1 MTAGSEMERMRWLF
15 ILWVVCACGVSNVWG
30 AQVLYDVRDF
40 GAKPDGQTLCTQA
53 IQAAID
59 KCSAAGGG
67 TVYLPPGAFLS
78 GTIYMKGS
86 VTLHVDSGCT
96 LLGSTNL
103 KDYPPTVPAFRSYT
117 DNYTD
122 KSLIYGEKLERIAI
136 TGRGVI
142 DGQGAAFKGPYKVRP
157 YMIRFIECRDI
168 AVEGVTIKNSPMWVQ
183 HYLACDDVRIHGIT
197 VKSHVNANND
207 GIDIDS
213 CHRVTITG
221 CNIDS
226 GDDAIVLKSCSARV
240 CKDVAVSGCVVRSTC
255 NALKMG
261 TESNGGFQ
269 NIVLTGCAIHD
280 TRLAGIALEIVDGGA
295 MDRIVVSD
303 ITMMGVGA
311 PIFIRLG
318 NRARPFQEGRDKPGL
333 GSMKNITL
341 SNIEATGANPTGC
354 AIAGLPEARIENV
367 TLSNI
372 RLSFAGGGT
381 AEQASRTVPEEPE
394 KYPEYGMFGR
404 LPAYGIY
411 GRHVD
416 GLRLTNVQLQFA
428 KDDQRHAVV
437 LDDVQGITLDG
448 LDAAWSDGGA
458 SSLRLT
464 DVRDALIRGCRPAP
478 GTGVFLKVQGT
489 RTEGVTLTGNDFRG
503 VKRGVEI
510 DKDVPQAAVAQIAN
524 RAE

>member
-1 MTAGSEMERMRWLF
+1 MERMRWLF
-15 ILWVVCACGVSNVWG
+15 ILCVVCACGASAASG

-40 GAKPDGQTLCTQA
+40 GAKADGQTLCTQG

-59 KCSAAGGG
+59 KCAAAGGG
-67 TVYLPPGAFLS
+67 TVYLPPGSFLS
-78 GTIYMKGS
+78 GTIFMKTG
-86 VTLHVDSGCT
+86 VTLHLDTGCT

-136 TGRGVI
+136 TGRGVL

-168 AVEGVTIKNSPMWVQ
+168 AVEGVTIRNSPMWVQ
-183 HYLACDDVRIHGIT
+183 HYLACDDVRISGIT

-213 CHRVTITG
+213 CRRVTITA
-221 CNIDS
+221 CNVDS
-226 GDDAIVLKSCSARV
+226 GDDAVVLKSCSARP
-240 CKDVAVSGCVVRSTC
+240 CRDVVVSGCVLRSTC

-269 NIVLTGCAIHD
+269 NIVLTGCAIYD
-280 TRLAGIALEIVDGGA
+280 TRLAGVALEIVDGGA

-303 ITMMGVGA
+303 LTMTGVGA
-311 PIFIRLG
+311 PIFLRLG
-318 NRARPFQEGRDKPGL
+318 NRARPFKDGMDTPGI
-333 GSMKNITL
+333 GSMKNITI

-381 AEQASRTVPEEPE
+381 AEQASRTIPEEVQ
-394 KYPEYGMFGR
+394 KYPEYAMFGK
-404 LPAYGIY
+404 LPAYGFY
-411 GRHVD
+411 CRHVD
-416 GLRLTNVQLQFA
+416 GLRLTNIQLQLA
-428 KDDQRHAVV
+428 GADKRHAFV
-437 LDDVQGITLDG
+437 LDDVKNATLDG
-448 LDAAWSDGGA
+448 LDAAWSTGA
-458 SSLRLT
+458 AAPLRLA
-464 DVRDALIRGCRPAP
+464 DVQDVWIRGYRPAP
-478 GTGVFLKVQGT
+478 EMDVFLKVQGA

-503 VKRGVEI
+503 IKKVVEMDEGVP
-510 DKDVPQAAVAQIAN
+510 KTAVAQMAN
-524 RAE
+524 RTE

>member
-1 MTAGSEMERMRWLF
+1 MRWLF
-15 ILWVVCACGVSNVWG
+15 TLWVASACGASTLSG

-40 GAKPDGQTLCTQA
+40 GAQEDGRTLCTQA
-53 IQAAID
+53 IQAAMD
-59 KCSAAGGG
+59 KCAAAGGG
-67 TVYLPPGAFLS
+67 TVYLPPGNFLS
-78 GTIYMKGS
+78 GTIYLKTG
-86 VTLHVDSGCT
+86 VTLHLDSGCT

-142 DGQGAAFKGPYKVRP
+142 DGQGAAFNGPYKVRP
-157 YMIRFIECRDI
+157 YTIRFIECRDI
-168 AVEGVTIKNSPMWVQ
+168 AVEGVTITNSPMWVQ
-183 HYLACDDVRIHGIT
+183 HYLACDDVRISGVT

-213 CHRVTITG
+213 CRRVTITG

-226 GDDAIVLKSCSARV
+226 GDDAIVLKSCSARP
-240 CKDVAVSGCVVRSTC
+240 CQDVVVSGCVLRSTC

-269 NIVLTGCAIHD
+269 NIVLTGCAIYD
-280 TRLAGIALEIVDGGA
+280 TRLAGVALEIVDGGA

-303 ITMMGVGA
+303 LTMTGVGA
-311 PIFIRLG
+311 PLFLRLG
-318 NRARPFQEGRDKPGL
+318 NRARPFKEGMDTPGI
-333 GSMKNITL
+333 GSMRNVTI

-367 TLSNI
+367 TLSNV

-381 AEQASRTVPEEPE
+381 ADQASRSIPQEAQ
-394 KYPEYGMFGR
+394 KYPEYAMFGK

-411 GRHVD
+411 CRHVD
-416 GLRLTNVQLQFA
+416 GLKLTNIQLQLA
-428 KDDQRHAVV
+428 GVDKRHALVF
-437 LDDVQGITLDG
+437 DDVRNVTVDG
-448 LDAAWSDGGA
+448 LDAAWSNGAA

-464 DVRDALIRGCRPAP
+464 DVRDVWIRGCRPVP
-478 GTGVFLKVQGT
+478 GIDVFLKVQGT
-489 RTEGVTLTGNDFRG
+489 RTEGVTLLGNDLRG
-503 VKRGVEI
+503 VKKVIEADEGVP
-510 DKDVPQAAVAQIAN
+510 KTAVAQIAN
-524 RAE
+524 RTE